1 MSDHVTNF
9 IVPLGT
15 WVTFVAFILLFVGGF
30 STCCGRAVDRR
41 AQRRAA
47 DAAAVEAAHAKEAA
61 EAAAAAHAQEKV
73 GEQEAG
79 VATHG
84 KSNWASKF
92 RFGKKAEAS

>member
-1 MSDHVTNF
+1 MTNF

-61 EAAAAAHAQEKV
+61 DAAAAHAQEKV

>member
-15 WVTFVAFILLFVGGF
+15 WVTFVAFIILFVGGF

-61 EAAAAAHAQEKV
+61 DAAAAAHVQEKV

-79 VATHG
+79 VATLG

-92 RFGKKAEAS
+92 RFGKKTEAS